1 MSNANKNP
9 GPFQYEVGNKETSP
23 LASVNAVNT
32 AGMYAVSNGLTAPS
46 LIPMPGETGRLSV
59 GVPSRVTMRRHA
71 DGEAALDR
79 KGNPIP
85 VDVAEATANAM
96 GITSETDPDSTEAR
110 DFRRSVAGK
119 VNDYAIKGTANTAK
133 AENLVNESEGLLEL

>member
-1 MSNANKNP
+1 
-9 GPFQYEVGNKETSP
+9 
-23 LASVNAVNT
+23 
-32 AGMYAVSNGLTAPS
+32 
-46 LIPMPGETGRLSV
+46 
-59 GVPSRVTMRRHA
+59 MRRHA

-133 AENLVNESEGLLEL
+133 AENLVNESERLLEL